1 MRGRAA
7 IVTMMLVVGVGALAL
22 WQSVGPSSCSGE
34 IRLSVAAA
42 PEIAPALRQTADTWA
57 AAASAPGGQCVAV
70 DVTAVAPADV
80 ALSIANG
87 GGVAVVGLTPLGSPA
102 PTSPAPSGSASAP
115 AAAVK
120 EAAATVPDVWV
131 PDSSTWLVR
140 LRAAGPNLV
149 PPQAPSIARSPVVLA
164 MPEPVAATLG
174 WPNTTLSWSTLLQR
188 MTTGPAL
195 KIGIV
200 EPNRDAVGLSGLVA
214 LGGAAAA
221 AGAAA
226 EQATVAVMRALFS
239 GRTPAAADLLARF
252 PKSADPAALAAG
264 LSAAPLSEQ
273 AVLSYNAG
281 SPAVKLAAIYIQP
294 APPALDYPYAVMPG
308 IATERVRLAEELQAA
323 LAGVPFRDGLGAA
336 GLRDQDGNSS
346 LAPLPGAPA
355 EIAAGQLDGAAVGK
369 AIGTWIS
376 VTRPARMLAVI
387 DVSGS
392 MEIAVPSAGGASRG
406 QVATAAAQQG
416 MMLFDDSWSVGLW
429 TFSTLLD
436 GDKDYKELLPI
447 RKMSEQRPNLLAAL
461 TTVKPIPNGQTGL
474 YDTTLAAYKTVQ
486 AGWDPAAVNSVVMLT
501 DGQNQDPSGL
511 TLDQLIEQLKGLM
524 DPRKPVQVIALGIGD
539 EVSEAE
545 LKRITDT
552 TGGGTFI
559 ARDPS
564 AIGPIFLKALSL
576 RPPLPRRSRTSHGR
590 GWVTTNHPARP
601 CLETHVPQRMCLR
614 ACLRIANRDQG
625 SQPPR
630 RPAPRRC
637 WLDRAGTWGPRPRRA
652 PAGRPAR
659 PARAP
664 GPGRGPRARYRP
676 RAHGRTD
683 RGVSSPPRPGRR
695 PSLGR

>member
-1 MRGRAA
+1 M
-7 IVTMMLVVGVGALAL
+7 ILVVGVGALAL

-34 IRLSVAAA
+34 IRLNVAAA
-42 PEIAPALRQTADTWA
+42 PEIAPAMRQVAESWA
-57 AAASAPGGQCVAV
+57 ASASAPGGQCVAV
-70 DVTAVAPADV
+70 DVTAVASADV
-80 ALSIANG
+80 ALAVANG
-87 GGVAVVGLTPLGSPA
+87 GGVVVAGLTPLTAPA
-102 PTSPAPSGSASAP
+102 SPAPSGSAAP
-115 AAAVK
+115 AAAAK
-120 EAAATVPDVWV
+120 AAAVPDVWV

-149 PPQAPSIARSPVVLA
+149 PPTAPSIARSPVVLA

-200 EPNRDAVGLSGLVA
+200 EPNRDAVGLAGLVA

-221 AGAAA
+221 AGASAQ
-226 EQATVAVMRALFS
+226 QATVAVMRALFS

-273 AVLSYNAG
+273 TVLAYNAG

-308 IATERVRLAEELQAA
+308 ISTERARLAEELQAA
-323 LAGVPFRDGLGAA
+323 LGGGAFGDGLGAA
-336 GLRDQDGNSS
+336 GLRDQDGNAKF
-346 LAPLPGAPA
+346 APLPGAPA
-355 EIAAGQLDGAAVGK
+355 EIAAGQLDGAAVSK

-392 MEIAVPSAGGASRG
+392 MEEAVPTAGGASRG

-429 TFSTLLD
+429 VFSTLLD

-447 RKMSEQRPNLLAAL
+447 RKMSEQRQHLVAAL
-461 TTVKPIPNGQTGL
+461 STVKPIPNGQTGL
-474 YDTTLAAYKTVQ
+474 YDTVLAGYKAVQ
-486 AGWDPAAVNSVVMLT
+486 TGWDPAAVNSVVLLT

-524 DPRKPVQVIALGIGD
+524 DPRRPVQVIALGIGD
-539 EVSEAE
+539 QVSEAE

-564 AIGPIFLKALSL
+564 AIGPIFLQALSL
-576 RPPLPRRSRTSHGR
+576 RPPLPPT
-590 GWVTTNHPARP
+590 
-601 CLETHVPQRMCLR
+601 
-614 ACLRIANRDQG
+614 
-625 SQPPR
+625 
-630 RPAPRRC
+630 
-637 WLDRAGTWGPRPRRA
+637 
-652 PAGRPAR
+652 
-659 PARAP
+659 
-664 GPGRGPRARYRP
+664 
-676 RAHGRTD
+676 
-683 RGVSSPPRPGRR
+683 
-695 PSLGR
+695 